1 MYNNCK
7 QLNKGGEKEEEDGV
21 EAMDRRIREKVGIRE
36 AVESFVTSLIPP
48 FSPLLLLLLLL
59 SMLESN

>member
-1 MYNNCK
+1 M
-7 QLNKGGEKEEEDGV
+7 